1 MIARLRGA
9 LAVKSALHV
18 VVDVHGVG
26 YRVFVPLSTFYS
38 LPEVGQ
44 TVTLEIHTL
53 VRDDALHLYGFRTWR
68 EKALF
73 EQLLSVSKIGPKVAI
88 GILSGIS
95 PEELVT
101 AIEAGDTARINAVPG
116 VGAKTAERIIVELR
130 GKVAGKVWEGA
141 LEGQPSDGGGARAVT
156 GESVS
161 ALVNLGYK
169 RQEAERAVKAVLQ
182 RREGSDLSLEETIRE
197 ALRHLSQ

>member
-73 EQLLSVSKIGPKVAI
+73 EQLLGVSKIGPKVAI

-116 VGAKTAERIIVELR
+116 VGTKTAERIIVELR
-130 GKVAGKVWEGA
+130 GKVASKVWEGA
-141 LEGQPSDGGGARAVT
+141 LEGPPSDGGARSVL

-169 RQEAERAVKAVLQ
+169 RQEAEKAVKAVLQ
-182 RREGSDLSLEETIRE
+182 RRQGSDPSLEETIRE
-197 ALRHLSQ
+197 ALRRLAP